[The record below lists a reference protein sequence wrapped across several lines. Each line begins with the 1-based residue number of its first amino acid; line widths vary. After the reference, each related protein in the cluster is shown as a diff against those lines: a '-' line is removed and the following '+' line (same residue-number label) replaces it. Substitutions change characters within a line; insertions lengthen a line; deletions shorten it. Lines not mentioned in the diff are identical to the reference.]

1 MTIAAPQGLTGKDL
15 AQRLRQGGVECEY
28 ADGDF
33 LVLMA
38 TPENTQQDL
47 DRAAAALGQA
57 PGPAKRPAPLPLAQG
72 EQVCSIRQAAF
83 SPRETVD
90 ASRSLGRVCGLPT
103 VGCPPAVPIAVSGER
118 ITPEALALFQR
129 YGIEQVDVLLP

>member
-1 MTIAAPQGLTGKDL
+1 M
-15 AQRLRQGGVECEY
+15 ECEY

-38 TPENTQQDL
+38 TPENSQGDL
-47 DRAAAALGQA
+47 DRAAAAWDRPPAL
-57 PGPAKRPAPLPLAQG
+57 PGGPLPCPWPGGNRSAP
-72 EQVCSIRQAAF
+72 IRQAAF

-129 YGIEQVDVLLP
+129 YGIEQVDVLLPLRKNSPLGGYPPRGELLFVR